1 MKLNINEEQAI
12 YEFLN
17 DLYLKTNQNE
27 KNEKRLFEN
36 YKITKDEL
44 LELVS
49 MGNQINYDEI
59 NKIKTLFENILTF
72 ISKSSLDIVS
82 ISSHNITVSD
92 FINISKKIGI
102 NENLIDKTLRR

>member
-59 NKIKTLFENILTF
+59 NMIQTLFQNQ
-72 ISKSSLDIVS
+72 V
-82 ISSHNITVSD
+82 
-92 FINISKKIGI
+92 
-102 NENLIDKTLRR
+102 

>member
-1 MKLNINEEQAI
+1 MNLNKNEQQAI

-17 DLYLKTNQNE
+17 DLYLKIHQNKE
-27 KNEKRLFEN
+27 KEKSLFEN

-49 MGNQINYDEI
+49 MGTSINGKEI
-59 NKIKTLFENILTF
+59 KSLFENILTF

>member
-1 MKLNINEEQAI
+1 MNLNINEKKAI

-17 DLYLKTNQNE
+17 DLYLKIHQNKE
-27 KNEKRLFEN
+27 KEKSLFEN

-49 MGNQINYDEI
+49 MGTSINGE
-59 NKIKTLFENILTF
+59 KIKSLFENILIF
-72 ISKSSLDIVS
+72 ISKSSLDISS
-82 ISSHNITVSD
+82 IAFHSITVSD

-102 NENLIDKTLRR
+102 DEALINKVIKV